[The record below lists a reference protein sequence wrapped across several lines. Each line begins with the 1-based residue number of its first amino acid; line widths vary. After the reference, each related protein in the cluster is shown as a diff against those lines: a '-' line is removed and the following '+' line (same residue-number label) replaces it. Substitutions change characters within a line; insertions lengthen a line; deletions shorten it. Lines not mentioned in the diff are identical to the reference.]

1 MSACTFF
8 GHRNCP
14 DTIKPKLY
22 EALTDLIV
30 NHSVTMFYVGNQGHF
45 DAIVRSTLRE
55 LEKYYPQIDHAVV
68 LAYLPH
74 ARDDHI
80 DSSDTM
86 FPEGLES
93 VHPRYAISRRND
105 WMLRHSDYV
114 ITYFT
119 HTWGGAY
126 QYAQKARRQ
135 SKNVIDIR

>member
-1 MSACTFF
+1 MYFF
-8 GHRNCP
+8 RPPGLSGHHQ
-14 DTIKPKLY
+14 T
-22 EALTDLIV
+22 EAI
-30 NHSVTMFYVGNQGHF
+30 
-45 DAIVRSTLRE
+45 RSTHRSDRQPQRDNVLCREPRPLRSQRTLRE

-80 DSSDTM
+80 GSYDTM